1 MTSYSKN
8 SPNKMKKIYI
18 FITLFVVAFLSGCA
32 SQKPGFDYTAFKN
45 SRPKSV
51 LVLPPINNSVD
62 VKATYSVYSNIS
74 KPLGEAGY
82 YVFPVTLVD
91 EMFKENGFT
100 APNDIHTIPHS
111 KLYEIFK
118 ADTALYLKVKDFGTK
133 YMVVSSA
140 AIVTVDAE
148 LIDLRSGA
156 PIWSGTASA
165 SSEEG
170 KNNNQGL
177 AGLLVSAIVNQIAS
191 NVVDQS
197 HYVGKIT
204 SARLLSGGLRN
215 GVLYGPRSPNYMAE
229 K

>member
-1 MTSYSKN
+1 
-8 SPNKMKKIYI
+8 MKKIYFYLLI
-18 FITLFVVAFLSGCA
+18 LISALLSGCA
-32 SQKPGFDYTAFKN
+32 SQKPAFDYTEFKN
-45 SRPKSV
+45 SRPKSI
-51 LVLPPINNSVD
+51 LVLPPVNNSVD
-62 VKATYSVYSNIS
+62 VNATYSVYSNIS
-74 KPLGEAGY
+74 KPLGEEGY

-100 APNDIHTIPHS
+100 TPSDIHTIPHG

-118 ADTALYLKVKDFGTK
+118 ADTALYLNVKDFGTK
-133 YMVVSSA
+133 YLVVSSA
-140 AIVTVDAE
+140 AIVTVEAQ
-148 LIDLRSGA
+148 LVDLRSGA
-156 PIWSGTASA
+156 PIWTGTATA

-197 HYVGKIT
+197 HNIGKIT
-204 SARLLSGGLRN
+204 SARLLSGGLKN
-215 GVLYGPRSPNYMAE
+215 GVLYGPRSPNYMTE